1 MTAQQVLD
9 SCQQL
14 YEKHKL
20 ITYPRSD
27 CRYLP
32 KEHLKQVKAV
42 SQAVA
47 VNEPELALAA
57 QQADTALISRAWNDG
72 KVDAHHA
79 IIPTEKRMP
88 AGRLS
93 VAEQRLYQMIARQ
106 YLAQFYPPF
115 CYRDTL
121 AEVTIAGGCFVAKA
135 RVERSAG
142 WKKLFRQHNS
152 GDKVALTAD
161 EAGVDR
167 DVAKLAF
174 KDNAIDMIDAWIDS
188 IDMELAHRLPAE
200 KLAAMKIRDR
210 ITALLATRL
219 EIMAPDRESLRRAMA
234 IMAMPQNLV
243 RSAKIGWRSADR
255 MWRLAGDTASDFNHY
270 TKRMTL
276 SAVYASTLSVFVN
289 DDSDNFAD
297 ARAFL
302 DRRIDNVMQFEKV
315 KFQAKQRQE
324 YVPSLSRFIGRLRY
338 PAR

>member
-1 MTAQQVLD
+1 MSINPLPADPTLD
-9 SCQQL
+9 
-14 YEKHKL
+14 EV
-20 ITYPRSD
+20 R
-27 CRYLP
+27 
-32 KEHLKQVKAV
+32 A
-42 SQAVA
+42 
-47 VNEPELALAA
+47 ALAP
-57 QQADTALISRAWNDG
+57 I
-72 KVDAHHA
+72 
-79 IIPTEKRMP
+79 
-88 AGRLS
+88 
-93 VAEQRLYQMIARQ
+93 IARN
-106 YLAQFYPPF
+106 
-115 CYRDTL
+115 
-121 AEVTIAGGCFVAKA
+121 AGFD
-135 RVERSAG
+135 G
-142 WKKLFRQHNS
+142 WSDAAVH
-152 GDKVALTAD
+152 AAAD

-174 KDNAIDMIDAWIDS
+174 NDNAIDMIDAWIDS

>member
-1 MTAQQVLD
+1 MSISPLPADPTLD
-9 SCQQL
+9 
-14 YEKHKL
+14 EV
-20 ITYPRSD
+20 R
-27 CRYLP
+27 
-32 KEHLKQVKAV
+32 A
-42 SQAVA
+42 
-47 VNEPELALAA
+47 ALAP
-57 QQADTALISRAWNDG
+57 I
-72 KVDAHHA
+72 
-79 IIPTEKRMP
+79 
-88 AGRLS
+88 
-93 VAEQRLYQMIARQ
+93 IARN
-106 YLAQFYPPF
+106 
-115 CYRDTL
+115 
-121 AEVTIAGGCFVAKA
+121 AGFD
-135 RVERSAG
+135 G
-142 WKKLFRQHNS
+142 WSDAAVH
-152 GDKVALTAD
+152 AAAD
-161 EAGVDR
+161 AAGVDR

-188 IDMELAHRLPAE
+188 IDLELAHRLPAE

-210 ITALLATRL
+210 ITALLSTRL

>member
-1 MTAQQVLD
+1 MSISPLPADPTLD
-9 SCQQL
+9 
-14 YEKHKL
+14 EV
-20 ITYPRSD
+20 R
-27 CRYLP
+27 
-32 KEHLKQVKAV
+32 A
-42 SQAVA
+42 
-47 VNEPELALAA
+47 ALAP
-57 QQADTALISRAWNDG
+57 I
-72 KVDAHHA
+72 
-79 IIPTEKRMP
+79 
-88 AGRLS
+88 
-93 VAEQRLYQMIARQ
+93 IARN
-106 YLAQFYPPF
+106 
-115 CYRDTL
+115 
-121 AEVTIAGGCFVAKA
+121 AGFD
-135 RVERSAG
+135 G
-142 WKKLFRQHNS
+142 WSDAAVH
-152 GDKVALTAD
+152 AAAD

-188 IDMELAHRLPAE
+188 IDMELTHRLPAE

>member
-1 MTAQQVLD
+1 MSINPLPADPTLD
-9 SCQQL
+9 
-14 YEKHKL
+14 EV
-20 ITYPRSD
+20 R
-27 CRYLP
+27 
-32 KEHLKQVKAV
+32 A
-42 SQAVA
+42 
-47 VNEPELALAA
+47 ALAP
-57 QQADTALISRAWNDG
+57 I
-72 KVDAHHA
+72 
-79 IIPTEKRMP
+79 
-88 AGRLS
+88 
-93 VAEQRLYQMIARQ
+93 IARN
-106 YLAQFYPPF
+106 
-115 CYRDTL
+115 
-121 AEVTIAGGCFVAKA
+121 AGFD
-135 RVERSAG
+135 G
-142 WKKLFRQHNS
+142 WSDAAVH
-152 GDKVALTAD
+152 AAAD
-161 EAGVDR
+161 EVGVDR

-200 KLAAMKIRDR
+200 KLGAMKIRDR

>member
-1 MTAQQVLD
+1 MSISPLPADPTLD
-9 SCQQL
+9 
-14 YEKHKL
+14 EV
-20 ITYPRSD
+20 R
-27 CRYLP
+27 
-32 KEHLKQVKAV
+32 A
-42 SQAVA
+42 
-47 VNEPELALAA
+47 ALAP
-57 QQADTALISRAWNDG
+57 I
-72 KVDAHHA
+72 
-79 IIPTEKRMP
+79 
-88 AGRLS
+88 
-93 VAEQRLYQMIARQ
+93 IARN
-106 YLAQFYPPF
+106 
-115 CYRDTL
+115 
-121 AEVTIAGGCFVAKA
+121 AGFD
-135 RVERSAG
+135 G
-142 WKKLFRQHNS
+142 WADAAVH
-152 GDKVALTAD
+152 AAAD

-174 KDNAIDMIDAWIDS
+174 NDNAIDMIDAWIDS

>member
-1 MTAQQVLD
+1 MSISPLPADPTLDEVRAVLAP
-9 SCQQL
+9 
-14 YEKHKL
+14 
-20 ITYPRSD
+20 I
-27 CRYLP
+27 
-32 KEHLKQVKAV
+32 
-42 SQAVA
+42 
-47 VNEPELALAA
+47 
-57 QQADTALISRAWNDG
+57 
-72 KVDAHHA
+72 
-79 IIPTEKRMP
+79 
-88 AGRLS
+88 
-93 VAEQRLYQMIARQ
+93 IARN
-106 YLAQFYPPF
+106 
-115 CYRDTL
+115 
-121 AEVTIAGGCFVAKA
+121 AGFD
-135 RVERSAG
+135 G
-142 WKKLFRQHNS
+142 WSDAAVH
-152 GDKVALTAD
+152 AAAD

-234 IMAMPQNLV
+234 IMAMPRNLV

>member
-1 MTAQQVLD
+1 MSISLLPADPTLD
-9 SCQQL
+9 
-14 YEKHKL
+14 EV
-20 ITYPRSD
+20 R
-27 CRYLP
+27 
-32 KEHLKQVKAV
+32 A
-42 SQAVA
+42 
-47 VNEPELALAA
+47 ALAP
-57 QQADTALISRAWNDG
+57 I
-72 KVDAHHA
+72 
-79 IIPTEKRMP
+79 
-88 AGRLS
+88 
-93 VAEQRLYQMIARQ
+93 IARN
-106 YLAQFYPPF
+106 
-115 CYRDTL
+115 
-121 AEVTIAGGCFVAKA
+121 AGFD
-135 RVERSAG
+135 G
-142 WKKLFRQHNS
+142 WSDAAVH
-152 GDKVALTAD
+152 AAAD

-174 KDNAIDMIDAWIDS
+174 KDNAIGMIDAWIDS
-188 IDMELAHRLPAE
+188 IDLELAHRLPAE

-210 ITALLATRL
+210 ITVLLATRL
-219 EIMAPDRESLRRAMA
+219 DIMAPDRESLRRAMA
-234 IMAMPQNLV
+234 IMAMPQNLL

>member
-1 MTAQQVLD
+1 MSISPLPADPTLD
-9 SCQQL
+9 
-14 YEKHKL
+14 EV
-20 ITYPRSD
+20 R
-27 CRYLP
+27 
-32 KEHLKQVKAV
+32 A
-42 SQAVA
+42 
-47 VNEPELALAA
+47 ALAPIIA
-57 QQADTALISRAWNDG
+57 RNAGFDGWSDTA
-72 KVDAHHA
+72 VHA
-79 IIPTEKRMP
+79 
-88 AGRLS
+88 A
-93 VAEQRLYQMIARQ
+93 
-106 YLAQFYPPF
+106 
-115 CYRDTL
+115 
-121 AEVTIAGGCFVAKA
+121 
-135 RVERSAG
+135 
-142 WKKLFRQHNS
+142 
-152 GDKVALTAD
+152 AD

-174 KDNAIDMIDAWIDS
+174 NDNAIDMIDAWIDS

>member
-1 MTAQQVLD
+1 MSITPLPADPTLD
-9 SCQQL
+9 
-14 YEKHKL
+14 EV
-20 ITYPRSD
+20 R
-27 CRYLP
+27 
-32 KEHLKQVKAV
+32 A
-42 SQAVA
+42 
-47 VNEPELALAA
+47 ALAP
-57 QQADTALISRAWNDG
+57 I
-72 KVDAHHA
+72 
-79 IIPTEKRMP
+79 
-88 AGRLS
+88 
-93 VAEQRLYQMIARQ
+93 IARN
-106 YLAQFYPPF
+106 
-115 CYRDTL
+115 
-121 AEVTIAGGCFVAKA
+121 AGFD
-135 RVERSAG
+135 G
-142 WKKLFRQHNS
+142 WSDAAVH
-152 GDKVALTAD
+152 AAAD

-219 EIMAPDRESLRRAMA
+219 DIMAPDRESLRRAMA

-255 MWRLAGDTASDFNHY
+255 MWRLAGDSASDFNHY

-324 YVPSLSRFIGRLRY
+324 YVPSVSRFIGRLRY

>member
-1 MTAQQVLD
+1 MSINPLPADPTLD
-9 SCQQL
+9 
-14 YEKHKL
+14 EV
-20 ITYPRSD
+20 R
-27 CRYLP
+27 
-32 KEHLKQVKAV
+32 A
-42 SQAVA
+42 
-47 VNEPELALAA
+47 ALA
-57 QQADTALISRAWNDG
+57 
-72 KVDAHHA
+72 
-79 IIPTEKRMP
+79 P
-88 AGRLS
+88 
-93 VAEQRLYQMIARQ
+93 MIARN
-106 YLAQFYPPF
+106 
-115 CYRDTL
+115 
-121 AEVTIAGGCFVAKA
+121 AGFD
-135 RVERSAG
+135 G
-142 WKKLFRQHNS
+142 WSDAAVH
-152 GDKVALTAD
+152 AAAD

-174 KDNAIDMIDAWIDS
+174 NDNAIDMIDAWIDS

-315 KFQAKQRQE
+315 KFQAEQRQE

>member
-1 MTAQQVLD
+1 MSISPLPADPTLD
-9 SCQQL
+9 
-14 YEKHKL
+14 EV
-20 ITYPRSD
+20 R
-27 CRYLP
+27 
-32 KEHLKQVKAV
+32 A
-42 SQAVA
+42 
-47 VNEPELALAA
+47 ALAP
-57 QQADTALISRAWNDG
+57 I
-72 KVDAHHA
+72 
-79 IIPTEKRMP
+79 
-88 AGRLS
+88 
-93 VAEQRLYQMIARQ
+93 IARN
-106 YLAQFYPPF
+106 
-115 CYRDTL
+115 
-121 AEVTIAGGCFVAKA
+121 AGFD
-135 RVERSAG
+135 G
-142 WKKLFRQHNS
+142 WSDAAVH
-152 GDKVALTAD
+152 AAAD

-255 MWRLAGDTASDFNHY
+255 MWRLAGDSASDFNHY